1 MCYITKWHC
10 GSKMC
15 YQWGICVT
23 NVLPL
28 DKISLT
34 IVLKKV
40 VYFADYK
47 HITLPLNATILI
59 PYCVTTDPMRVT
71 KSKIWCEGTLIT
83 EFPHIVFCIFEKQKQ
98 RKRLHISVLL
108 YLESPCT
115 TAVYQWKRRHIFVKP
130 TIIIIVTSYHQQ
142 RYQLLLPS
150 LPAIIIAV
158 NGFVFACIPTDYNPN
173 GLWHTFQKSSNW
185 GNQACCLFP

>member
-71 KSKIWCEGTLIT
+71 K
-83 EFPHIVFCIFEKQKQ
+83 
-98 RKRLHISVLL
+98 RKRGVHLWTPLFLCYSLKGFDLLFELKKLILLSIILLHFKR
-108 YLESPCT
+108 SPD
-115 TAVYQWKRRHIFVKP
+115 KRAYSFGVVITNWLAH
-130 TIIIIVTSYHQQ
+130 IIVKTAIS
-142 RYQLLLPS
+142 
-150 LPAIIIAV
+150 AII
-158 NGFVFACIPTDYNPN
+158 FLTF
-173 GLWHTFQKSSNW
+173 WHKRTLTW
-185 GNQACCLFP
+185 P